1 MTPKE
6 KAKELVSK
14 FENLVDDCADSVYE
28 ACGHKAGK
36 GCALIC
42 VDEIIKALDSAN
54 IIYGSEYRYEET
66 IFWEIVK
73 QETIKL

>member
-14 FENLVDDCADSVYE
+14 FEDLVDDCADSVYD

-42 VDEIIKALDSAN
+42 VDAIIEALQFEGLSGG
-54 IIYGSEYRYEET
+54 YWQE
-66 IFWEIVK
+66 VK
-73 QETIKL
+73 QELNIAK